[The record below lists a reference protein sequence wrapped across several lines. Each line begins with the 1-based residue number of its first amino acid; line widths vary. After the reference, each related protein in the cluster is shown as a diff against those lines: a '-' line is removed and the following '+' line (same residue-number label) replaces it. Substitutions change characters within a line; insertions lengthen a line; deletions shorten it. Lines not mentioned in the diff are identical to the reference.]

1 MRRHRDNTSAGWA
14 HRLLRALRAF
24 DGVYEPEILDEI
36 KKFGGSQ
43 VYARLVAMKCRG
55 TTSLLR
61 DVYLGPQRPWGLE
74 PSSDPPIPPDILQS
88 IDSLIKTEIAG
99 AVQAHVSALHAAAA
113 HRQGVGA
120 VMSSQ
125 GMVPQGVSP
134 QPPTTPGVGNVQGVQ
149 GLPGGV
155 SPVGSPAQ
163 GQPTQ
168 GQPTQGQP
176 TQGQPSSGPLQP
188 PSAGVP
194 SAGIP
199 PPPPPPPPMPDVNS
213 IRDRITELTSE
224 ARNAAK
230 RNAAKQAKIAEDK
243 VQEYLAMGGFYTSLA
258 EFLVDLPIF
267 PYGVMKGP
275 TVRVKTVVQWQD
287 QTPTLSP
294 AMQNLMQGGNLQ
306 DALGPQTSLS
316 GSPQAIPTNTSQNTL
331 QSIGTLA
338 PGTPAPGAPGDQA
351 NDNSAAGLM
360 GSTSPT
366 SLNTTQLN
374 RKVPQLVNIPVLC
387 WDRVSPFDIYW
398 TPGVGSIEDASII
411 ERTRLTRKELND
423 LLDLPGYNIAAIR
436 AVLDDY
442 GRGGLVDNWDQT
454 DAERAILE
462 SRENPRFNQSGLI
475 ACLEFQGYAQGVLLL
490 AAGID
495 PDSIADPLR
504 EYFIQAWLIGR
515 YVIKV
520 QLSPSPRKRHQYY
533 VTSFEK
539 VPGTV
544 VGNGLPDLLTDIS
557 TVANATLRALVN
569 NMSIASGPQVTV
581 NNDRLADDEDGEDL
595 YPWKRWHVKSD
606 PFGDNSMPAISFW
619 QAQSNSQE
627 LMAVYTAFSSLADEL
642 SAIPKFIQG
651 QASGP
656 VGRTASG
663 MALLMQNSSKILQT
677 VAANVDRDVIK
688 GIIENLLDMI
698 MLTDTSGLLTG
709 EEKVRVLGVDVAME
723 HEMELQK
730 QLQFLQLTA
739 NPIDMG
745 IIGPKGRAIVLKNVA
760 DNLNLPGADIVPS
773 EEELADKEK
782 AQQAAQQG
790 LALGQQSASAAM
802 GGARGNPHG
811 APGGVPGQAQKGQSP
826 GRGQQARQAQG
837 AQAAPTATAQGPRL
851 NAVGQQPNVSVQ
863 GPNMATNLPV

>member
-1 MRRHRDNTSAGWA
+1 MALGPRVLRVVGGADTERQIQRANAVRAQAAFPPPQELTGLAGFITDQFILMRRHRDNTAAGWA

-74 PSSDPPIPPDILQS
+74 PSSDPPVPPEIQLQ
-88 IDSLIKTEIAG
+88 IEQLVKTEISG
-99 AVQAHVSALHAAAA
+99 AVQAHVQGLHAFAA
-113 HRQGVGA
+113 HRAGVGA
-120 VMSSQ
+120 ITSSA
-125 GMVPQGVSP
+125 S
-134 QPPTTPGVGNVQGVQ
+134 TPGVP
-149 GLPGGV
+149 PGPTGA
-155 SPVGSPAQ
+155 GDAGAQSPAQ
-163 GQPTQ
+163 VQQ
-168 GQPTQGQP
+168 
-176 TQGQPSSGPLQP
+176 
-188 PSAGVP
+188 
-194 SAGIP
+194 GIP
-199 PPPPPPPPMPDVNS
+199 SPPPTPPPMPDVNS
-213 IRDRITELTSE
+213 VRDRITMLMTA
-224 ARNAAK
+224 ARDAAK
-230 RNAAKQAKIAEDK
+230 RKAAAQAHIAEDK
-243 VQEYLAMGGFYTSLA
+243 VQEYLAQGGFYRAFA

-267 PYGVMKGP
+267 PFACIKGP
-275 TVRVKTVVQWQD
+275 VVRIKTVVKWQD
-287 QTPTLSP
+287 QSPTLSP
-294 AMQNLMQGGNLQ
+294 AMSNLLQGGNLAE
-306 DALGPQTSLS
+306 ALGQQNIDTPQGQAIASPGTGITPQSSDQSSPGNQPSGMAGGGIPTTQAGDLLGNTSSGALS
-316 GSPQAIPTNTSQNTL
+316 SPQAQKKI
-331 QSIGTLA
+331 
-338 PGTPAPGAPGDQA
+338 
-351 NDNSAAGLM
+351 
-360 GSTSPT
+360 
-366 SLNTTQLN
+366 
-374 RKVPQLVNIPVLC
+374 PQLVNIPVLC
-387 WDRVSPFDIYW
+387 WDRISPFDLYW
-398 TPGVGSIEDASII
+398 TPGVSDIVDASVV

-423 LLDLPGYNIAAIR
+423 LLDLPGYNTDAIR

-442 GRGGLVDNWDQT
+442 GTGGLVDNWDQT

-475 ACLEFQGYAQGVLLL
+475 ACLEFQGYAQGKMLL
-490 AAGID
+490 AAGLD
-495 PDSIADPLR
+495 PSQIPDPLR
-504 EYFIQAWLIGR
+504 EYFCTAWLIGR

-533 VTSFEK
+533 ITSFEK

-544 VGNGLPDLLTDIS
+544 IGNGLPDLLTDIA
-557 TVANATLRALVN
+557 TVANATLRSLVN

-581 NNDRLADDEDGEDL
+581 NDDRLSDGEDGEDL

-606 PFGDNSMPAISFW
+606 PFGDNSLPAISFW

-627 LMAVYTAFSSLADEL
+627 LLQVYTAFSSLADEL

-651 QASGP
+651 QAPGP

-677 VAANVDRDVIK
+677 VAANVDRDVIE
-688 GIIENLLDMI
+688 GILGNLLDMI

-723 HEMELQK
+723 KEQELQK

-773 EEELADKEK
+773 EEELANQQKVQQ
-782 AQQAAQQG
+782 AGAAGLATGQGQAAQANQATTG
-790 LALGQQSASAAM
+790 AGHAAAAQQ
-802 GGARGNPHG
+802 
-811 APGGVPGQAQKGQSP
+811 QK
-826 GRGQQARQAQG
+826 AKQAQG
-837 AQAAPTATAQGPRL
+837 AQAAPTPGGGAPHL
-851 NAVGQQPNVSVQ
+851 NTVGQQPNVSVQ
-863 GPNMATNLPV
+863 GPNMATNAPAP